1 MLPAVRHDPSRATA
15 MPVGARGLVSGPHLH
30 VGQRT
35 DRRRC
40 SPYKLLSAS
49 TGSGLFNFQRFAM
62 MTFSDLRALVL
73 TGLAAGRAVLWG
85 AL

>member
-1 MLPAVRHDPSRATA
+1 
-15 MPVGARGLVSGPHLH
+15 MPVGTRGLVRGRRQH

-35 DRRRC
+35 DRQQH

-49 TGSGLFNFQRFAM
+49 TGSGLFNSQRFAM
-62 MTFSDLRALVL
+62 MTFSDLRALVP
-73 TGLAAGRAVLWG
+73 TGLAVGRVVLRE